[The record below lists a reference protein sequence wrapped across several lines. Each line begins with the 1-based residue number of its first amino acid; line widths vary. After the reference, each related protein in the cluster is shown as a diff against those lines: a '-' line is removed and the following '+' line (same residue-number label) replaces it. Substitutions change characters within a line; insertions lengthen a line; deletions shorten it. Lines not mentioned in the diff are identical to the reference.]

1 MVSHDTRPMKRNDA
15 PPAALWM
22 IAFAALAP
30 FPLAAVAYGWG
41 SADVARPALTV
52 IITWSAV
59 ILAFLGGARWGLE
72 SALEKPR
79 WQRLLISVLS
89 PVLARCMLL
98 ARGRIDNPR
107 LIGGCLG
114 HFYQWLLITTGLT
127 SARYPAVDCLTAAAC
142 VSLSK
147 VPRRAIKTLPKSVG
161 AEDQAGPE

>member
-89 PVLARCMLL
+89 PVLAWTMLL
-98 ARGRIDNPR
+98 SRGRIDNAWI
-107 LIGGCLG
+107 IGGCIGAFLI
-114 HFYQWLLITTGLT
+114 QWLWDHQAPDVP
-127 SARYPAVDCLTAAAC
+127 ARYPKLSTVLTAGAC
-142 VSLSK
+142 ISLA
-147 VPRRAIKTLPKSVG
+147 VCL
-161 AEDQAGPE
+161 DQAMKTGHV